1 MVRYGTESL
10 YYSELHTSYSKEYD
24 ALNQGSENFSAHG
37 PNCLT
42 STTPR
47 AGGDIVCLKQGSLT
61 AKLAR
66 VLLLSDSVLCLMK
79 VPCCSVNDLR
89 RDSILFF
96 RASPVREFLRMFRQV
111 VSF

>member
-1 MVRYGTESL
+1 MTL
-10 YYSELHTSYSKEYD
+10 T
-24 ALNQGSENFSAHG
+24 QGLANFSAHG

-61 AKLAR
+61 AKLAS
-66 VLLLSDSVLCLMK
+66 VLLSYSVLCLIQ